1 MGEKEVQTKLPAESE
16 ENTKKLKK
24 FTPDQPG
31 WPPVEDTYPDLHE
44 AIVALAS
51 AGAGADRCRRTEVL
65 NACHILDDLRATLL
79 KGTCRRVHVIP
90 TSTLSQVDTTK
101 K

>member
-65 NACHILDDLRATLL
+65 NA
-79 KGTCRRVHVIP
+79 
-90 TSTLSQVDTTK
+90 
-101 K
+101 